1 MKVLW
6 SRVGLIVTGFVAF
19 LFLTQGAVSAMHT
32 DAHTP
37 ASAWAFLGSI
47 LVTLKS
53 ASEPSLLLILGAFLI
68 AVGIRIRQMSAAKS
82 DL

>member
-6 SRVGLIVTGFVAF
+6 SRIGLIVLGIAAS
-19 LFLTQGAVSAMHT
+19 LFLTQGAVSAIHT
-32 DAHTP
+32 DTNTP

-47 LVTLKS
+47 LLTLKS
-53 ASEPSLLLILGAFLI
+53 ANEPSLLLILGAFLI
-68 AVGIRIRQMSAAKS
+68 VVGIRIRQMSAAKN